1 MIKCIIKTNLKM
13 DNNQKA
19 NIYTNLMYEYDIL
32 ENKINVIRSK
42 TFELSP
48 VEENEIKKLKFEQGK
63 IMQQVD
69 RLLML

>member
-48 VEENEIKKLKFEQGK
+48 IEENEIKKLKFEQGK

>member
-1 MIKCIIKTNLKM
+1 M

>member
-1 MIKCIIKTNLKM
+1 M

-19 NIYTNLMYEYDIL
+19 NIYNNLMYEYDIL

>member
-1 MIKCIIKTNLKM
+1 M

-48 VEENEIKKLKFEQGK
+48 IEENEIKKLKFEQGK